1 MIRKMIHSFHFRLL
15 LGFTLVIVVAIGTVS
30 FFVSHSAQGKVQE
43 YQQQTKDIRSSRMAH
58 LLSHYYAQKGG
69 WADIQPLIEQMG
81 TLYGQRIVV
90 VDSSGI
96 VVADSLHGFLGMHP
110 DPHWPGRALPM
121 DSSLT
126 TQPLPANPSPTPVN
140 PSPTVTGSRSVGTL
154 YVNPE
159 SAPDA
164 DAASVHSL
172 SNSINGFLLWGGLLA
187 LGVALAFTFVLSR
200 RMSAPIQALTSAARR
215 LGQGD
220 FSQRVNVQTRDEVG
234 ELARTFNS
242 MADDLTR
249 AEQLRRNMVADA
261 AHELRTPLS
270 NIRGYLEAIR
280 DGLMQPDASTLNSVY
295 EEALLLSKLVE
306 DLQELSLADAGQL
319 HIVCQPEDIAV
330 SIKSA
335 VSATQPQADAKGVS
349 LTVDLPEML
358 PYCNID
364 YHRIGQVLR
373 NLLDNALA
381 HTPEGGSI
389 TVSARESGNQVEVA
403 VSDTGE
409 GIPRED
415 LPNIFERFY
424 RVDKS
429 RARATGGSGLGLTI
443 AKRLVEAHGG
453 RIEVQSELGKG
464 SRFSFTVPKADQTPA
479 LVHVEG

>member
-1 MIRKMIHSFHFRLL
+1 MTHGFRFRLL

-30 FFVSHSAQGKVQE
+30 FFVSHSTKGEVQQ
-43 YQQQTKDIRSSRMAH
+43 YQQQTQDIRSSRMEY
-58 LLSHYYAQKGG
+58 LLSHYYAQRGG
-69 WADIQPLIEQMG
+69 WTDIQPFIEQMG

-90 VDSSGI
+90 VDSNGV
-96 VVADSLHGFLGMHP
+96 VVADSLQVFLGMHP

-121 DSSLT
+121 DSSLPM
-126 TQPLPANPSPTPVN
+126 QPSLERPSPVSTGA
-140 PSPTVTGSRSVGTL
+140 SPVGTL

-164 DAASVHSL
+164 DAASVQNL
-172 SNSINGFLLWGGLLA
+172 SSSINGFLLWGGLLA
-187 LGVALAFTFVLSR
+187 LGVAMVFTFVLSR
-200 RMSAPIQALTSAARR
+200 RISAPIRALTSAARR

-220 FSQRVNVQTRDEVG
+220 YSQRVNFHTKDEVG
-234 ELARTFNS
+234 ELAQTFNS

-249 AEQLRRNMVADA
+249 AEQLRRNLVADA

-280 DGLMQPDASTLNSVY
+280 DGLMRPDASTLDSVY

-306 DLQELSLADAGQL
+306 DLQELSLSDAGQL
-319 HIVCQPEDIAV
+319 QMVCQPEDIAV
-330 SIKSA
+330 SVRSA
-335 VSATQPQADAKGVS
+335 VSAALPQADAKGVS
-349 LTVDLPEML
+349 LTVDLPAVL
-358 PYCNID
+358 PHCNID

-389 TVSARESGNQVEVA
+389 TVSARELGNQVEVA

-409 GIPRED
+409 GIPADD

-453 RIEVQSELGKG
+453 KIEVQSELGKG
-464 SRFSFTVPKADQTPA
+464 SRFAFTVPRADQVSAP
-479 LVHVEG
+479 VNMEG

>member
-1 MIRKMIHSFHFRLL
+1 MIRNIIHSMIHSFRFRLL

-30 FFVSHSAQGKVQE
+30 FFVSHSATGKVQE
-43 YQQQTKDIRSSRMAH
+43 YQQQTQDVRSSRMER
-58 LLSHYYAQKGG
+58 LLSHYYAQQGG
-69 WADIQPLIEQMG
+69 WTDIQPFIEQMG

-90 VDSSGI
+90 VDTSGV
-96 VVADSLHGFLGMHP
+96 VVADSLQGFLGMHP
-110 DPHWPGRALPM
+110 DPHWPGTTLPM
-121 DSSLT
+121 DSSST
-126 TQPLPANPSPTPVN
+126 TQPLPERPSPMYSGAN
-140 PSPTVTGSRSVGTL
+140 SVGTL

-164 DAASVHSL
+164 DAASVQNL

-187 LGVALAFTFVLSR
+187 LGVAMLFTFVLSR
-200 RMSAPIQALTSAARR
+200 RISAPVQALTSAARR

-220 FSQRVNVQTRDEVG
+220 FSQRVNVQTKDEVG
-234 ELARTFNS
+234 ELAQTFNS

-249 AEQLRRNMVADA
+249 AERLRRNMIADA

-280 DGLMQPDASTLNSVY
+280 DGLMQPDASTLSSIY

-319 HIVCQPEDIAV
+319 QMVCQPEDIVV

-349 LTVDLPEML
+349 LTVDLPEVL
-358 PYCNID
+358 PHCNLD

-381 HTPEGGSI
+381 HTPEGGRI
-389 TVSARESGNQVEVA
+389 TISARESGNQVEVA

-409 GIPRED
+409 GIPQED

-464 SRFSFTVPKADQTPA
+464 SRFSFTVPIADPAPA
-479 LVHVEG
+479 LVNMEG

>member
-1 MIRKMIHSFHFRLL
+1 MHSFHFRLL

-30 FFVSHSAQGKVQE
+30 FFVSRSAKGEVNQYRQRTE
-43 YQQQTKDIRSSRMAH
+43 DIRSARIER
-58 LLSHYYAQKGG
+58 LLSRYYSENGG
-69 WADIQPLIEQMG
+69 WTDVQPFIVQIG
-81 TLYGQRIVV
+81 TLYGQRIVL
-90 VDSSGI
+90 VDGNDV
-96 VVADSLHGFLGMHP
+96 VVADSYQVILGKP
-110 DPHWPGRALPM
+110 PNPHWPGPGKPLSEETSLPM
-121 DSSLT
+121 
-126 TQPLPANPSPTPVN
+126 QPLPAHPFPVPSQN
-140 PSPTVTGSRSVGTL
+140 SCVGTL

-159 SAPDA
+159 SAPEA
-164 DAASVHSL
+164 GVASIESL
-172 SNSINGFLLWGGLLA
+172 SNSINGFLIWGGFLA
-187 LGVALAFTFVLSR
+187 LGVAMVFTFVLSR
-200 RMSAPIQALTSAARR
+200 RMSAPIRALTSAARQ

-220 FSQRVNVQTRDEVG
+220 YSQRVEFHTKAKDEVG

-249 AEQLRRNMVADA
+249 AERLRRNMIADA

-280 DGLMQPDASTLNSVY
+280 DGLIQPDASTLDSVY

-306 DLQELSLADAGQL
+306 DLQEISIADAGQL
-319 HIVCQPEDIAV
+319 QLSRQPEDIAV
-330 SIKSA
+330 SVKSA
-335 VSATQPQADAKGVS
+335 VSASLPQADAKGVS
-349 LTVDLPEML
+349 LTIELPAEL

-381 HTPEGGSI
+381 HTPKGGSI

-409 GIPRED
+409 GIPADD
-415 LPNIFERFY
+415 LSNIFERFY

-453 RIEVQSELGKG
+453 RIEVQSEPGKG
-464 SRFSFTVPKADQTPA
+464 SRFAFTVPRADQVSAP
-479 LVHVEG
+479 VNIEG

>member
-1 MIRKMIHSFHFRLL
+1 MIRNMIHSFRFRLL
-15 LGFTLVIVVAIGTVS
+15 IGFTLVIVVAIGTVS

-43 YQQQTKDIRSSRMAH
+43 YQQQTQDTRSSRMEH
-58 LLSHYYAQKGG
+58 LLSHYYAQRGG
-69 WADIQPLIEQMG
+69 WADIQPFIEQMG

-96 VVADSLHGFLGMHP
+96 VVADSLQGFLGMHP
-110 DPHWPGRALPM
+110 DPHWPGRALET
-121 DSSLT
+121 DSSSMM
-126 TQPLPANPSPTPVN
+126 QPIPERPSPT
-140 PSPTVTGSRSVGTL
+140 SPGAGQVGTL
-154 YVNPE
+154 YVNPQ

-164 DAASVHSL
+164 DAASVQNL
-172 SNSINGFLLWGGLLA
+172 SNSINGFLLWGGVLA
-187 LGVALAFTFVLSR
+187 LGVAMAFTFVLSR
-200 RMSAPIQALTSAARR
+200 RMSAPIQALTSAASR

-220 FSQRVNVQTRDEVG
+220 FSQRVNVQTKDEVG
-234 ELARTFNS
+234 ELGRTFNS

-280 DGLMQPDASTLNSVY
+280 DGLMQPDDSTLDSVY

-319 HIVCQPEDIAV
+319 QMVRQPEDMAV

-349 LTVDLPEML
+349 LTVDLPEVL
-358 PYCNID
+358 PHCNMD

-389 TVSARESGNQVEVA
+389 TISARESGNQVEVA

-464 SRFSFTVPKADQTPA
+464 SRFSFTVPRADQTPA
-479 LVHVEG
+479 LIHVEG